1 MIPVQLNL
9 RNFLSYRDPVEL
21 ELGGI
26 HLACI
31 SGSNG
36 AGKSTILDAITWV
49 LFGKSRVKSDDDLVT
64 RTEVAKGAMA
74 EVSFVFEL
82 EGAIYRIIRRK
93 AVGKSVELEFHAR
106 AANDATDRWQVRTE
120 AKVRETQAEIEKLLR
135 MNYDVFT
142 NASFLLQ
149 GKADEFTTKTP
160 DKRKEIL
167 AEILGVS
174 QWDDYKDLATERR
187 KAAEN
192 ETGSL
197 ERQLAEV
204 EAELAQEEELTRTLE
219 LVEAKAKTVTA
230 ERDRHEILVA
240 SARQNK
246 VMADQQR
253 ELLRRF
259 IADLSESQREK
270 ERLDGSITQRRAEQ
284 TGYRE
289 VLERREGIESNY
301 REWATADTAYTRLQ
315 ELAEAYAAIARQIH
329 PVEMAIA
336 RAETQL
342 EQRVKE
348 LQTQREQVTKAAADV
363 TTLTAHL
370 AQLEAQLTGL
380 QSQQDGFVEQ
390 EQAWQAAQ
398 SRLQEIDLTRRLWE
412 QECVQLE
419 ARAKEI
425 GTYELQRSQFETSRA
440 AAAEQVVLS
449 VNALAEMSA
458 KRERLAGIVA
468 ERSGLEAQQ
477 DSLRAE
483 MDELVVTMAELESET
498 DCPLCGQSM
507 TDDHR
512 RKVLATMQAQ
522 GNERGDQFRRNKA
535 ALESMAREEVQLG
548 ADLKQQTKLEK
559 DRDSH
564 QAAATRYET
573 RLHDIDKNLQA
584 WRDGSETARIEEL
597 NRWLSDDSE
606 KNELTA
612 RVEATRLAAQ
622 ESRRLNSEIKQ
633 VEALITRD
641 STRNEQ
647 LRRVMESWEDHGN
660 LELADA
666 QRRVAGK
673 LYAEAER
680 ATLTELQ
687 ARLAGVGHDPAALD
701 AARATRARLAS
712 APREQQELL
721 RADAAMKPL
730 ADSVTEM
737 EQQRGRAIARLAELQ
752 QQREQSERVLQELEV
767 GIGDLSAAE
776 AELLRLREDVVLA
789 NRAVGAARQKVEVLI
804 VRRGDRRRLKATKT
818 DLTRRVGLLRQLEEA
833 CGRRGVQAMLID
845 AALPEIEDHANEL
858 LDRLTG
864 GDMRIKFETQRAS
877 KSKQDGV
884 IETLDIRISDGTGE
898 RPYENYSGGEKFRI
912 NFAVRLALSRVLA
925 HRAGARL
932 QTLVID
938 EGFGSQDPEGRQ
950 RLVEAI
956 NAVQH
961 QFAAILVITHIDEL
975 RDKFPARIDVEKT
988 NNGSRATLVAL

>member
-120 AKVRETQAEIEKLLR
+120 AKVKETQAEIEKLLR

-174 QWDDYKDLATERR
+174 QWDDYKDLVTERR
-187 KAAEN
+187 KTAEN

-197 ERQLAEV
+197 ERQLVEI
-204 EAELAQEEELTRTLE
+204 EAELAQEEELTRALE
-219 LVEAKAKTVTA
+219 LVEAKATAATA
-230 ERDRHEILVA
+230 ERDRHEMLVA

-259 IADLSESQREK
+259 ITDLSESQREK

-284 TGYRE
+284 AEYRK

-301 REWATADTAYTRLQ
+301 REWATADTAYIRLQ
-315 ELAEAYAAIARQIH
+315 ERAEAHTAIARQIH
-329 PVEMAIA
+329 PIEMAIA

-348 LQTQREQVTKAAADV
+348 LQTQKEQATRAAADV
-363 TTLTAHL
+363 ANLTAHL
-370 AQLEAQLTGL
+370 AQFEAQLTGL

-419 ARAKEI
+419 ARAREI
-425 GTYELQRSQFETSRA
+425 GTYELQRNQFEASRS
-440 AAAEQVVLS
+440 AAAEQVALL
-449 VNALAEMSA
+449 VNTLAEMAA

-468 ERSGLEAQQ
+468 ERSSLEGQQ
-477 DSLRAE
+477 DSLKAE
-483 MDELVVTMAELESET
+483 MEELVVTMAELESET

-522 GNERGDQFRRNKA
+522 GSERGDQFRRNKA
-535 ALESMAREEVQLG
+535 ALESMAREEVELR

-559 DRDSH
+559 DRDAH

-573 RLHDIDKNLQA
+573 RLHDIDKSLQA
-584 WRDGSETARIEEL
+584 WRDGTETARIEEL

-622 ESRRLNSEIKQ
+622 ESRRLNSEVKQ
-633 VEALITRD
+633 VEALIIRD
-641 STRNEQ
+641 STRSEQ
-647 LRRVMESWEDHGN
+647 LRRVMESWEAYGN

-666 QRRVAGK
+666 QRRVAEK

-680 ATLTELQ
+680 APLAELQ
-687 ARLAGVGHDPAALD
+687 ARLAGVGHDPAALE
-701 AARATRARLAS
+701 AARATRTRLAS

-721 RADAAMKPL
+721 QADAAMKPL
-730 ADSVTEM
+730 ADSVAEM
-737 EQQRGRAIARLAELQ
+737 EQQRGRAVARLAELQ

-767 GIGDLSAAE
+767 GVGDLPAAE

-789 NRAVGAARQKVEVLI
+789 NRAAGAARQKVEVLI
-804 VRRGDRRRLKATKT
+804 VRREDRRRLKAAKT
-818 DLTRRVGLLRQLEEA
+818 DLARRVGLLRQLEEA

>member
-284 TGYRE
+284 AGYRE

-449 VNALAEMSA
+449 VNALAEMAA

-673 LYAEAER
+673 LYAEVER
-680 ATLTELQ
+680 ATLAELQ
-687 ARLAGVGHDPAALD
+687 ARLAGVGHDPAALE

-804 VRRGDRRRLKATKT
+804 VRREDRRRFTTTKT
-818 DLTRRVGLLRQLEEA
+818 ALARRVGLLRQLEEA

>member
-1 MIPVQLNL
+1 MIPVQLSL

-74 EVSFVFEL
+74 EVGFVFEL
-82 EGAIYRIIRRK
+82 EGAIYRITRRK

-187 KAAEN
+187 KTAEN

-197 ERQLAEV
+197 ERQLAEI
-204 EAELAQEEELTRTLE
+204 EAELAQEEELTRALE
-219 LVEAKAKTVTA
+219 LVEAKATAATA
-230 ERDRHEILVA
+230 ERDRHEILVT

-259 IADLSESQREK
+259 ITDLSDLQREK
-270 ERLDGSITQRRAEQ
+270 ERLDGSIAQRRAEQ
-284 TGYRE
+284 AEYRK

-301 REWATADTAYTRLQ
+301 REWATADTTYAQLQ
-315 ELAEAYAAIARQIH
+315 ERAEAHAAIARQMH

-336 RAETQL
+336 RVETQL

-348 LQTQREQVTKAAADV
+348 LQTQKEQATRAAADV
-363 TTLTAHL
+363 AALTVNL
-370 AQLEAQLTGL
+370 AQFEAQLTGL
-380 QSQQDGFVEQ
+380 QSQQDGFAEQ

-419 ARAKEI
+419 ARAREI
-425 GTYELQRSQFETSRA
+425 GTYELQRNQFEASRS
-440 AAAEQVVLS
+440 AAAEQVVLL
-449 VNALAEMSA
+449 VNALAEMAA

-468 ERSGLEAQQ
+468 ERSSLGAQQ
-477 DSLRAE
+477 ESLKAE
-483 MDELVVTMAELESET
+483 MDELVATMAELESET

-522 GNERGDQFRRNKA
+522 GSERGDQFRRNKA
-535 ALESMAREEVQLG
+535 ALESMAREKVELG

-584 WRDGSETARIEEL
+584 WRDGTETARIEEL

-622 ESRRLNSEIKQ
+622 ESRRLNSEVKQ
-633 VEALITRD
+633 VEALIIRD
-641 STRNEQ
+641 STRSEQ
-647 LRRVMESWEDHGN
+647 LRRVIESWEAHGN

-666 QRRVAGK
+666 QRRVAEK

-680 ATLTELQ
+680 ATLAELQ
-687 ARLAGVGHDPAALD
+687 SRLAGVGHDPVALE
-701 AARATRARLAS
+701 AARATRTRLAS

-730 ADSVTEM
+730 ADSVAEM
-737 EQQRGRAIARLAELQ
+737 EQQRERTVARLAELQ

-767 GIGDLSAAE
+767 GVGDLPAAE

-789 NRAVGAARQKVEVLI
+789 NRAAGAARQKVEVLI
-804 VRRGDRRRLKATKT
+804 VRREDRRRLKATKT
-818 DLTRRVGLLRQLEEA
+818 DLARRVGLLRQLEEA

>member
-64 RTEVAKGAMA
+64 RTEVAKGAIA

-219 LVEAKAKTVTA
+219 LVEAKAKIVTA

-348 LQTQREQVTKAAADV
+348 LQTQREQATKAAADV
-363 TTLTAHL
+363 TILTAHL

-390 EQAWQAAQ
+390 EQSWQAAQ

-449 VNALAEMSA
+449 VNALAEMAA

-641 STRNEQ
+641 STRSEQ
-647 LRRVMESWEDHGN
+647 LRRVMESWEDHGS

-666 QRRVAGK
+666 QRRIAGK
-673 LYAEAER
+673 LYAETER
-680 ATLTELQ
+680 ATLAELQ
-687 ARLAGVGHDPAALD
+687 ARLAGVGHDPAALE

-730 ADSVTEM
+730 ADSVAEM

-804 VRRGDRRRLKATKT
+804 VRREDRRQLTTTKT
-818 DLTRRVGLLRQLEEA
+818 ALARRVGLLRQLEEA